1 MRGVFLAVGGKG
13 AKAGSK
19 SPPRKRKSAAAHG
32 AATDEV
38 KVFTEPFVLHP
49 GKWKAYKS
57 AHTLTWKHV
66 DFNAASRAK
75 VPKVPGLYAFAV
87 HPPHPDFPPSS
98 WLFYV
103 GEVGATGS
111 AARTLWQRYKEY
123 LVELEESVRAKVGSF
138 LYRYNGYVRFY
149 FCELDPA
156 KADIRAIESELISAL
171 WPAANKR
178 DFNADSAGT
187 RKAFG

>member
-1 MRGVFLAVGGKG
+1 MAAGRKG
-13 AKAGSK
+13 TKAGTKPS
-19 SPPRKRKSAAAHG
+19 RRRTSAAAHG

-38 KVFTEPFVLHP
+38 KVYTEPFVLHP
-49 GKWKAYKS
+49 GKWKTYKS
-57 AHTLTWKHV
+57 AQPLTWRHV
-66 DFNAASRAK
+66 DFDVASRAK

-87 HPPHPDFPPSS
+87 QPPHADFPPSS

-103 GEVGATGS
+103 GEVGSTGS

-123 LVELEESVRAKVGSF
+123 LVELEESVRAKVGSL

-156 KADIRAIESELISAL
+156 QADIKAIESELISAL
-171 WPAANKR
+171 WPAGNIR
-178 DFNADSAGT
+178 DFNAGSAGT
-187 RKAFG
+187 RRAFG